1 MYMHGSYHISPQTFL
16 RLIWQAWVHV
26 HVYTRYDSVYA
37 MYVHGDRWQEGCRSA
52 GEGPARS
59 WDSQES
65 QGWLGLME
73 SEVCL
78 WSWTD
83 VSVLCTYK
91 HIHPCARMY
100 LVHTTTYIHEH
111 VCTWYIQVCKFM
123 NMYIHVHEC
132 SEIHKHVHTVFRHVC
147 TVLPYL
153 VHVGRI
159 PDHLDQIFKF
169 GRARSAPRPARRRR
183 SWSRLRVL
191 SPLECFFV
199 FLNINI
205 PRIPTVTAVT
215 HPETWLPG
223 QGPHNS
229 IYRDILSISRD
240 LRKAHFS

>member
-1 MYMHGSYHISPQTFL
+1 MHVHVYTLYDSVYTMYMHGSYHISPQTFL
-16 RLIWQAWVHV
+16 RLIWQALVHV
-26 HVYTRYDSVYA
+26 QVHTRYDSVYA
-37 MYVHGDRWQEGCRSA
+37 MYVHGDRWQEGCCSA
-52 GEGPARS
+52 GEEPARS

-111 VCTWYIQVCKFM
+111 VCTWYIQVCTFM

-147 TVLPYL
+147 TVLPYPGRW
-153 VHVGRI
+153 VGF
-159 PDHLDQIFKF
+159 QIID
-169 GRARSAPRPARRRR
+169 S
-183 SWSRLRVL
+183 SQC
-191 SPLECFFV
+191 E
-199 FLNINI
+199 
-205 PRIPTVTAVT
+205 
-215 HPETWLPG
+215 
-223 QGPHNS
+223 
-229 IYRDILSISRD
+229 RD
-240 LRKAHFS
+240 LRNLAGAQFPKTAGFLYYRVINIINLKLYNVLYSYIMIYGFK

>member
-1 MYMHGSYHISPQTFL
+1 MHVHVYTLYDSVYTMYMHGSYHISPQTFL

-26 HVYTRYDSVYA
+26 HVHTRYDSVNA

-52 GEGPARS
+52 GEGPAWS

-132 SEIHKHVHTVFRHVC
+132 SEIHKHVHTVFRHIC
-147 TVLPYL
+147 TVLPYPGRW
-153 VHVGRI
+153 VGFQM
-159 PDHLDQIFKF
+159 PQSTDHPKNPWWVEC
-169 GRARSAPRPARRRR
+169 APSLQSLQSLHLAHLMHTL
-183 SWSRLRVL
+183 WW
-191 SPLECFFV
+191 
-199 FLNINI
+199 
-205 PRIPTVTAVT
+205 A
-215 HPETWLPG
+215 H
-223 QGPHNS
+223 
-229 IYRDILSISRD
+229 
-240 LRKAHFS
+240 AHF

>member
-1 MYMHGSYHISPQTFL
+1 METSNIEKHPWTMHVHVYTLYDSVYTMYMHGSYHISPQTFL

-26 HVYTRYDSVYA
+26 HVHTRYDSVYA

-83 VSVLCTYK
+83 VSVLCTYN
-91 HIHPCARMY
+91 HIHPCAHMY

-147 TVLPYL
+147 TVLPYPGRW
-153 VHVGRI
+153 VGF
-159 PDHLDQIFKF
+159 QMT
-169 GRARSAPRPARRRR
+169 RA
-183 SWSRLRVL
+183 VL
-191 SPLECFFV
+191 SPLRHSWPSQLLV
-199 FLNINI
+199 SHS
-205 PRIPTVTAVT
+205 TVHRTSLCVCQLLFSGWW
-215 HPETWLPG
+215 HPG
-223 QGPHNS
+223 IMRHN
-229 IYRDILSISRD
+229 DWNNLT
-240 LRKAHFS
+240 